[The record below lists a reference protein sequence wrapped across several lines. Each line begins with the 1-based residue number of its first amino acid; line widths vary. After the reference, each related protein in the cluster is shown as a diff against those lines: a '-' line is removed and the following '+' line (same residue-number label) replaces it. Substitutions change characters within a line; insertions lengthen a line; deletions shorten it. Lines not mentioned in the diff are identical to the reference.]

1 MPTNYVP
8 DDTRYNFYH
17 AIHKALRLGHCRML
31 PALGSLDY
39 RDRART
45 DVVLADLRGLMAVGQ
60 GHLDGENREIHTAL
74 EQRAPGASSHAAD
87 GHDDHERSFAEIEE
101 LIVLIEQA
109 PLPERELLGRR
120 LYKRYAAFVAHDLEH
135 MDIEETEL
143 LTALHDAFTDE
154 ELKAIEGRIV
164 AAIPQQKMAAVMMLM
179 APALNHAERVELIA
193 KLQKAMPEPAFNGML
208 SAAIK
213 PALDARDYSAVVGEL
228 MLRAA

>member
-45 DVVLADLRGLMAVGQ
+45 EAVLADLRGLMAVGQ

-101 LIVLIEQA
+101 LIVLIERA

-154 ELKAIEGRIV
+154 ELKAMEGRIV

-179 APALNHAERVELIA
+179 APALNHAERVALIA
-193 KLQKAMPEPAFNGML
+193 KLQKAMPEPAFNGLL

>member
-101 LIVLIEQA
+101 LIVQIEQA

>member
-154 ELKAIEGRIV
+154 ELKAMEGRIV
-164 AAIPQQKMAAVMMLM
+164 AAIPQQKMTAVMMLM